1 MKKEKREKE
10 NIIKQLNDEIVS
22 LNEIIDHHQTN
33 ILKKQSQIRELARLS
48 LSNKV
53 KTDSMVI
60 LQKLNEASQGRCKME
75 NADWESLYVYVEN
88 MCPGFR
94 ESVTSMPRPSESII
108 KTAYLLKLGL
118 RNAHIANITNCSRTT
133 VWDRVRKIRE
143 CLGDLLEN
151 KS

>member
-1 MKKEKREKE
+1 
-10 NIIKQLNDEIVS
+10 
-22 LNEIIDHHQTN
+22 
-33 ILKKQSQIRELARLS
+33 
-48 LSNKV
+48 
-53 KTDSMVI
+53 
-60 LQKLNEASQGRCKME
+60 ME

-88 MCPGFR
+88 MYPGFR

-108 KTAYLLKLGL
+108 NTAYLLKLGL
-118 RNAHIANITNCSRTT
+118 SNTHIANITHCSRTT